1 MNLWLDHYL
10 PWLIIVVVGNLAAS
24 GLATLLR
31 RVWWRLV
38 LLPRSGRASRQ
49 PLHYYPIKPLDQGE
63 GEPHNTLEE

>member
-1 MNLWLDHYL
+1 MNLWVDHYL

-49 PLHYYPIKPLDQGE
+49 PLRFYRIKPLDDSVNE
-63 GEPHNTLEE
+63 LEE